1 MRKQGELL
9 KEIKPGNISE
19 IPIRK
24 NKSNGKENGKSK
36 IQAHG
41 DCIKAFDYAK
51 WDKYDAD
58 AEELKV
64 DLDEERQRELV
75 ETMNEKNLEKVK
87 LIEVIEDVE
96 VDCLSEFE
104 KDKLS
109 LM

>member
-1 MRKQGELL
+1 MRKQDQLL
-9 KEIKPGNISE
+9 KEIKPGNLNE

-24 NKSNGKENGKSK
+24 SKSNQKSNV
-36 IQAHG
+36 QMHG

-75 ETMNEKNLEKVK
+75 ETMNEKNIEKVK

-96 VDCLSEFE
+96 VDCLSVFE

>member
-1 MRKQGELL
+1 MKQQDQLL
-9 KEIKPGNISE
+9 KEIKPGNTHE

-24 NKSNGKENGKSK
+24 SKSNEKPDV
-36 IQAHG
+36 QMHG
-41 DCIKAFDYAK
+41 GCIKAFDYAK

-58 AEELKV
+58 AEELKI

-75 ETMNEKNLEKVK
+75 ETMNQNNIEKVK

-104 KDKLS
+104 KEKLS

>member
-1 MRKQGELL
+1 MRKQDQLL
-9 KEIKPGNISE
+9 KEIKPGNTSE

-24 NKSNGKENGKSK
+24 SKSNGKST
-36 IQAHG
+36 IQMHR

-75 ETMNEKNLEKVK
+75 ETMNEKNFEKVK
-87 LIEVIEDVE
+87 LI
-96 VDCLSEFE
+96 
-104 KDKLS
+104 
-109 LM
+109 

>member
-1 MRKQGELL
+1 MRDQDQLL
-9 KEIKPGNISE
+9 KEIKPGNTNE
-19 IPIRK
+19 IPIRRH
-24 NKSNGKENGKSK
+24 KSK
-36 IQAHG
+36 GKKNVQMPG

-75 ETMNEKNLEKVK
+75 ETMNEKNIEKVK